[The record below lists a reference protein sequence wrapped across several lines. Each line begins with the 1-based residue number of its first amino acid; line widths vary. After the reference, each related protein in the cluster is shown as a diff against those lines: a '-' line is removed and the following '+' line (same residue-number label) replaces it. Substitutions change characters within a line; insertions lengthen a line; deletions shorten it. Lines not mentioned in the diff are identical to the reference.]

1 MMSDILTIAKKVVK
15 TITRADSLIQAIDK
29 GDAIRTA
36 SRGLSLIDD
45 VAEIAIKLLKPKEE
59 EK

>member
-1 MMSDILTIAKKVVK
+1 MTDLITIAKKVMK
-15 TITRADSLIQAIDK
+15 TVTRADSLIQAIDK

-36 SRGLSLIDD
+36 SRGLSLVDD
-45 VAEIAIKLLKPKEE
+45 VAEVIINLLKPKEE